1 MCSTKQRRHNKMNP
15 DNYKKINAEDIRL
28 YQKALKTK
36 GINIWKPRQV
46 QQATGLP
53 PEKHNIIQKNY
64 LALKNKY
71 TKTPNKK
78 KINGGKK

>member
-1 MCSTKQRRHNKMNP
+1 MNP

-36 GINIWKPRQV
+36 GVNIWKPRQV

-53 PEKHNIIQKNY
+53 PEKHSIIQKNY

-71 TKTPNKK
+71 TKHEDTQTKKNKRRQ
-78 KINGGKK
+78 KIDD